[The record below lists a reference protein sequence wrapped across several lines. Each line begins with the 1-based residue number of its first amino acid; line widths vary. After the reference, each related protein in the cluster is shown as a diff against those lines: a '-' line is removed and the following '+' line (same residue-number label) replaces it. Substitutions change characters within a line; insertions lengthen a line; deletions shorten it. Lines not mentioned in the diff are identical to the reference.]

1 MWTGFRFFPESTV
14 KIKKNGGIDMSQ
26 AVGVKRI
33 DILIEGATIISPG
46 LGGSDEKMAV
56 VDEGA
61 IAIDGERIAYAGP
74 SPAPL
79 EFRNARKRID
89 ASCLIALAGFV
100 NTHTHAAMTLLRGY
114 ADDMVLMDW
123 LNKKIWPIEAHLD
136 SEDVY
141 WGAMLACVEM
151 IRAGVTTFADQY
163 FFMDDT
169 AKAVRDSG
177 IRACLSR
184 GLIATSPDSSQA
196 LRENI
201 ELCQTWDGGANG
213 RITTM
218 LGPHAPYTC
227 PVDFLEKVMEA
238 AEELGVGMH
247 IHLSETLGEVEESRA
262 KHGGMSPIE
271 LMDSIG
277 LFGFRTLAA
286 HCVHVSAKDIEILS
300 SKGVGVAHNPGSNMK
315 IASGVAPV
323 PAMLRAGV
331 KVGLG
336 TDGACSNNNLDLLE
350 EARLAAFLHKV
361 ANNDP
366 TVIPAEQALT
376 MATLGGAKAMGMDSD
391 IGSLEPGKKADI
403 ILLDMNKPHMYPK
416 HDLTS
421 HIVYSARASDVTT
434 VIINGELVMEDGVL
448 TGIDEQEVLQTAEER
463 AKALVR
469 KA

>member
-1 MWTGFRFFPESTV
+1 
-14 KIKKNGGIDMSQ
+14 MSQ
-26 AVGVKRI
+26 AACAKKI
-33 DILIEGATIISPG
+33 DILIEGATVISPG
-46 LGGSDEKMAV
+46 LRGSGDRIEV
-56 VDEGA
+56 VDKGA
-61 IAIDGERIAYAGP
+61 IAIDGERIVYVGP
-74 SPAPL
+74 SPVPS
-79 EFRNARKRID
+79 EFRNASKVID
-89 ASCLIALAGFV
+89 ASCLIALPGFV
-100 NTHTHAAMTLLRGY
+100 NAHTHAAMTLLRGY
-114 ADDMVLMDW
+114 ADDMVLMEW
-123 LNKKIWPIEAHLD
+123 LNQKIWPIEAHLG

-141 WGAMLACVEM
+141 WGAMLACIEM

-184 GLIATSPDSSQA
+184 GLIATSPNSSQA

-201 ELCQTWDGGANG
+201 ELCETWDGEANG

-227 PVDFLEKVMEA
+227 PQDFLEKVMEV

-247 IHLSETLGEVEESRA
+247 IHLSETLGELEESRA
-262 KHGGMSPIE
+262 KHAGMSPIE
-271 LMDSIG
+271 LMDTIG
-277 LFGFRTLAA
+277 LFQFQTLAA

-300 SKGVGVAHNPGSNMK
+300 AKGVGVAHNPGSNMK
-315 IASGVAPV
+315 IASGIAPV
-323 PAMLRAGV
+323 PAMLKAGV

-336 TDGACSNNNLDLLE
+336 TDGASSNNNLDLLE

-366 TVIPAEQALT
+366 TVIPAGQALA

-403 ILLDMNKPHMYPK
+403 ILLDTNKPHMYPL

-421 HIVYSARASDVTT
+421 HIIYSARASDVIT

-448 TGIDEQEVLQTAEER
+448 TGIDEQEVLETAEER
-463 AKALVR
+463 AKALVG